1 MEHAIEPYVDSTELL
16 SDPAGLKA
24 RAEAEGY
31 LFFKGLLP
39 ADTLLT
45 LRREIL
51 GILDRQGFLDS
62 QADLMEGK
70 VNAEKIAQSVP
81 FEGCTEEVYKEVQS
95 LESFHRLSHHPEL
108 LRIYE
113 SLFDAPVL
121 PHPRNIARV
130 LFPGPQ
136 ARATPPHQDFPHV
149 QGSQQT
155 WTAWFPLGDCPI
167 EMGGLSVLRGSHD
180 NGILDV
186 KEAEGAGGLECI
198 LRGTESAWMRTNF
211 ELGDA
216 LTFLST
222 NVHQGLPNQLGDV
235 VRLSCDFRYQP
246 MNEPIEEKSLQ
257 PHCLL
262 MGWEEIYKDW
272 KNKDLQY
279 YWENNALKK
288 STWDDSIRGTKPSV
302 Y

>member
-1 MEHAIEPYVDSTELL
+1 MPNPIEPYVDSMELL
-16 SDPAGLKA
+16 SDPVKLRA
-24 RAEAEGY
+24 RAEEEGY

-39 ADTLLT
+39 TEPLLEV
-45 LRREIL
+45 RRHIL
-51 GILDRQGFLDS
+51 EILDRHGFLDQ
-62 QADLMEGK
+62 QAERMEGK
-70 VNAEKIAQSVP
+70 MNMEKVAQSVP
-81 FEGCTEEVYKEVQS
+81 FEGCTEEVYRDVQR

-113 SLFDAPVL
+113 ALFDAPVL

-136 ARATPPHQDFPHV
+136 ARTTPPHQDFPHV

-155 WTAWFPLGDCPI
+155 WTAWFPLGDCPV
-167 EMGGLSVLRGSHD
+167 ELGGLSVLKGSHQ

-198 LRGTESAWMRTNF
+198 VRDTQLSWMQTNF
-211 ELGDA
+211 EAGDV

-222 NVHQGLPNQLGDV
+222 NVHQGLPNQRGNIARV
-235 VRLSCDFRYQP
+235 SCDFRYQAIS
-246 MNEPIEEKSLQ
+246 EPVEEKSLL
-257 PHCLL
+257 PHCLVL
-262 MGWEEIYKDW
+262 EWDEIYKDW
-272 KNKDLQY
+272 KNTDLQY
-279 YWENNALKK
+279 YWEK
-288 STWDDSIRGTKPSV
+288 SPLEKSAWDDSIRGIKPSV